1 MREEIKP
8 SLKYADY
15 KLYVYASRETPQT
28 SLERAESLIQE
39 MNIPHYEFFRNL
51 PAVHWTDGQYRTWAQ
66 KMQREHPQY
75 DWKFLFEELAKENI
89 DDDLRERWHIVK
101 QVYGVE

>member
-1 MREEIKP
+1 
-8 SLKYADY
+8 
-15 KLYVYASRETPQT
+15 
-28 SLERAESLIQE
+28 

-51 PAVHWTDGQYRTWAQ
+51 PAVHWTDGQYRAWAQ